1 MTTPLPCGC
10 GATPII
16 RKCGGVTTSRQWYV
30 RCPVRGCK
38 QSSHVSRA
46 TEESTVRRWNA
57 EREGVERHNHH
68 YDERKEA
75 AAERC
80 KCGVLLPCHHCP
92 SLMDYAEARQDRGPA
107 SGRIRL

>member
-1 MTTPLPCGC
+1 MTTPLLCGC

-46 TEESTVRRWNA
+46 TEESTIARWNA
-57 EREGVERHNHH
+57 EREGVEKKHVMH
-68 YDERKEA
+68 EEA
-75 AAERC
+75 SQNAERC
-80 KCGVLLPCHHCP
+80 KCGVLLPCYHCP

-107 SGRIRL
+107 SGRIRI